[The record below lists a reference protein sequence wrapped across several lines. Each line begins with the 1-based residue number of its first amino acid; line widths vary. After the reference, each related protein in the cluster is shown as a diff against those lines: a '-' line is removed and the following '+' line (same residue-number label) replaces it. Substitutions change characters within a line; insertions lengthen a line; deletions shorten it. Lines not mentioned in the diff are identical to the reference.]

1 VQLPLRVCVQSALI
15 ALAIVPGADAQY
27 RFDTWTTENGLPQN
41 SVHAIHQT
49 RDGYLWLATFGG
61 LVRFDG
67 VSFTLFDGGGP
78 NGPRSSRAHTL
89 YEDRRGALWIGTE
102 HGGVARYA
110 DGLFTSFTTRDG
122 LPIDGVSYIQGD
134 RQGRLWLATSEGL
147 VRYQNGRFRTF
158 TTRDGLPFN
167 AISRIIEDRDGAIW
181 FGTRGGLIR
190 YRDDAFTAITTADG
204 LPDTWVRTIREST
217 DGTLWVGTG
226 FGGLARVRDG
236 RVVAAYSMSDGLP
249 SNKVNC
255 LTIDRAGTLWVG
267 TDKGLARFD
276 GDSLSRTANVP
287 SAPDAPLFTTYT
299 RRDGLSDDNIN
310 TIFEDREGNL
320 WIGTNT
326 GGLNRLKPRKLIAFS
341 REQGLPGD
349 GVVPVTEDR
358 EGALWIGMTCGGLV
372 RYRDGTF
379 TSYGIKEGLRNDC
392 VWSLLADRQGNV
404 WFGTWGG
411 GLTRFRD
418 GTFTNWRKENS
429 GLAGDA
435 VLALYEDRAGVLWVG
450 TGSGLHRFEN
460 GMFTVYRVRDGLVA
474 DDVRFIT
481 EDRAGALWIGTTGGV
496 SRFTD
501 GAFTSYTTAQ
511 GLAHNYVRAIH
522 QTADGTMWFGTYGG
536 GLDRFRDGRFTH
548 YTARDGLFGN
558 VVSRIL
564 EDDRG
569 NFWMTGNKGIFR
581 VARQDLE
588 DFADRKR
595 SAITS
600 VPYGVADGMVNSE
613 CNGGGQPAGWKR
625 RDGTLWF
632 PTARGVVRVDPAAV
646 TSNAV
651 PPPVAIERVLV
662 DRTEM
667 DPRGDIDIPSG
678 RRDLEIHYTGLS
690 YSAPEH
696 VRFKYMLA
704 GLDHGWTDA
713 GTRRS
718 VYYSHLPPGRYTF
731 TVIAANGDGVWNTT
745 GSHIQL
751 RIVPAFYQTWWFVVF
766 AVVATATLGFA
777 VHDRRVQL
785 LTRAKMAQEAFSRR
799 LIESQEAERKR
810 IAAELHDSLSQTLVV
825 IKNRAALSLQT
836 PDDHRRALDQLDEIA
851 EAATD
856 AIDEVKEIAYNLRPF
871 HLDRLGLTA
880 AIDVML
886 TKMAD
891 AHGLRVVK
899 DLDPLDEVFPKDEE
913 INIYRIVQEG
923 LTNIVKHASAT
934 EVTVTIKRDARSVRI
949 ALEDN
954 GRGFAREAPSA
965 ASSAG
970 RAEGGFGLQ
979 GMAERARLFGG
990 EPVVQSVPGQGTT
1003 IRLTLDVSESRGVR
1017 DQRERK
1023 RLKGDHGER
1032 RPDPARG

>member
-1 VQLPLRVCVQSALI
+1 V
-15 ALAIVPGADAQY
+15 
-27 RFDTWTTENGLPQN
+27 T
-41 SVHAIHQT
+41 
-49 RDGYLWLATFGG
+49 
-61 LVRFDG
+61 
-67 VSFTLFDGGGP
+67 
-78 NGPRSSRAHTL
+78 
-89 YEDRRGALWIGTE
+89 
-102 HGGVARYA
+102 RYA
-110 DGLFTSFTTRDG
+110 DGAFMSFTTRDG

-134 RQGRLWLATSEGL
+134 RRGRLWLATSEGL

-158 TTRDGLPFN
+158 TTKDGLPFN
-167 AISRIIEDRDGAIW
+167 AISRIIEDRDGDIW

-190 YRDDAFTAITTADG
+190 YRDDAFTAITTDDG
-204 LPDTWVRTIREST
+204 LPDKWIRTIRET
-217 DGTLWVGTG
+217 ADGSLWVGTG

-236 RVVAAYSMSDGLP
+236 RVVAAYSMSNGLP
-249 SNKVNC
+249 SNNVNC
-255 LTIDRAGTLWVG
+255 LSIDRAGTLWVG
-267 TDKGLARFD
+267 TDRGLARFD
-276 GDSLSRTANVP
+276 GDS
-287 SAPDAPLFTTYT
+287 FTTYT
-299 RRDGLSDDNIN
+299 TRDGLSDDNIN

-326 GGLNRLKPRKLIAFS
+326 GGLNRMKPRKLTAFS

-358 EGALWIGMTCGGLV
+358 DGTLWIGMTCGGLV
-372 RYRDGTF
+372 RYRDGRF
-379 TSYGIKEGLRNDC
+379 TSYGMQDGLRNDC

-411 GLTRFRD
+411 GLTKFRD
-418 GTFTNWRKENS
+418 GTFTSWRKDNS
-429 GLAGDA
+429 NLASDA
-435 VLALYEDRAGVLWVG
+435 VLALYEDRHGVMWVG
-450 TGSGLHRFEN
+450 TSAGLHRFKH
-460 GMFTVYRVRDGLVA
+460 GVFTVYRVRDGLVA
-474 DDVRFIT
+474 NDVRFIT
-481 EDRAGALWIGTTGGV
+481 EDREGALWVGTTGGV
-496 SRFTD
+496 SRFKE
-501 GAFTSYTTAQ
+501 GAFTNYTTGH
-511 GLAHNYVRAIH
+511 GLVHNYVRAIH

-564 EDDRG
+564 EDERG

-581 VARQDLE
+581 VARQDLD

-595 SAITS
+595 SSITS

-632 PTARGVVRVDPAAV
+632 PTARGVVRIDPASVA
-646 TSNAV
+646 SNTVA
-651 PPPVAIERVLV
+651 PRVAIERVLV
-662 DRTEM
+662 NRTEVN
-667 DPRGDIDIPSG
+667 PRGTLRGNPRAEIEIPPGGS
-678 RRDLEIHYTGLS
+678 DLEIFYTGLS

-704 GLDHGWTDA
+704 GLDDGWTDA

-718 VYYSHLPPGRYTF
+718 VYYSHLPPGNYTF
-731 TVIAANGDGVWNTT
+731 RVIAANGDGVWNTT
-745 GSHIQL
+745 GSHIGL

-766 AVVATATLGFA
+766 VGVSAATLGFA
-777 VHDRRVQL
+777 IHDRRVRI
-785 LTRAKMAQEAFSRR
+785 LTRAKAAQEAFSRG

-825 IKNRAALSLQT
+825 IKNRAQLSLQS
-836 PDDHRRALDQLDEIA
+836 PDDHRRAFDQMDEIA

-886 TKMAD
+886 ANMAD
-891 AHGLRVVK
+891 AHGFRVVK
-899 DLDPLDEVFPKDEE
+899 ELDPLDGVFPKDEE
-913 INIYRIVQEG
+913 INIYRIVQEA
-923 LTNIVKHASAT
+923 LTNIVKHAAAT
-934 EVTVTIKRDARSVRI
+934 EVRVTITRGPRSVAI
-949 ALEDN
+949 AIEDN
-954 GRGFAREAPSA
+954 GQGFVREAPA
-965 ASSAG
+965 AAMAG
-970 RAEGGFGLQ
+970 AGKGGFGLQ

-990 EPVVQSVPGQGTT
+990 EPIVHSVPGQGTS
-1003 IRLTLDVSESRGVR
+1003 IRLTLDVVQPNGSYG
-1017 DQRERK
+1017 ERQQHV
-1023 RLKGDHGER
+1023 KGDHGER